1 MTATTFEQTYTNYP
15 FAPLVA
21 MVLKLGAWLGH
32 KNLNEDVTL
41 PTGMA
46 HSA

>member
-1 MTATTFEQTYTNYP
+1 MTVTTFEQTYTNYP
-15 FAPLVA
+15 FAPLVTL
-21 MVLKLGAWLGH
+21 VLKLGVWLGH
-32 KNLNEDVTL
+32 KDQNDDVEL